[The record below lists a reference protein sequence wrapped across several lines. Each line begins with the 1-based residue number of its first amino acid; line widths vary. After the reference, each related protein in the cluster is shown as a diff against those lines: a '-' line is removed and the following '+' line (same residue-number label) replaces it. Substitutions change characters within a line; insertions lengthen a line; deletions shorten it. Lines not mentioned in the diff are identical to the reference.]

1 MLPSRDFIL
10 RPENMLCAQPQPVPT
25 AAQVGTSSAEP
36 TQAPAVARPVLTATE
51 FYEMCL
57 EGSSP
62 ATGARTPQATF
73 VPLAKDEAPAPG
85 MLLGL
90 DAEFVA
96 LSQPDRRLIGC
107 AAAPSCC

>member
-1 MLPSRDFIL
+1 M
-10 RPENMLCAQPQPVPT
+10 AVP
-25 AAQVGTSSAEP
+25 
-36 TQAPAVARPVLTATE
+36 RPVLTAAE
-51 FYEMCL
+51 FCELCL

-62 ATGARTPQATF
+62 ATGSRTPQATF
-73 VPLAKDEAPAPG
+73 VPLADDEAPQTG

-107 AAAPSCC
+107 VGLLLVPAVTMKVHG

>member
-1 MLPSRDFIL
+1 ML
-10 RPENMLCAQPQPVPT
+10 
-25 AAQVGTSSAEP
+25 
-36 TQAPAVARPVLTATE
+36 TE
-51 FYEMCL
+51 SQFRELCL

-62 ATGARTPQATF
+62 ATGSRMPQATF
-73 VPLAKDEAPAPG
+73 VPLTEDEAPAPG

-107 AAAPSCC
+107 VAASCYLLSAQSSGVLSDLSSGNPSC